1 MFGAYRPIM
10 NTQTGSPPA
19 ANAELGLGA
28 VLSDALPST
37 LLTSDAP
44 ERYTVSAVFT
54 RRPSRGEIDSIY
66 ASGTR
71 AALTAAGYQTV
82 ELRVSDRRLE
92 ISNTNL
98 EELTGGLAGVIAE
111 QLHLISE
118 KSQAEHDAF
127 TAELLGRTQRE
138 TDRAALVALAAA
150 GVVFARPT
158 GDVSGETTRAGETS
172 SRSPVWYDVRNDA
185 PSSAPATD

>member
-1 MFGAYRPIM
+1 M
-10 NTQTGSPPA
+10 NTQTGSPPV
-19 ANAELGLGA
+19 ANTELGLGA

-37 LLTSDAP
+37 LLTPNAP

-54 RRPSRGEIDSIY
+54 RRPSRGEIDSIHD
-66 ASGTR
+66 SDTR
-71 AALTAAGYQTV
+71 SALTAAGYSTV

-98 EELTGGLAGVIAE
+98 EELSGGLAGVIAE
-111 QLHLISE
+111 QLHIISV

-127 TAELLGRTQRE
+127 AAEVLDRTQRE

-150 GVVFARPT
+150 AVAFARPT
-158 GDVSGETTRAGETS
+158 GDALAERTQDGES
-172 SRSPVWYDVRNDA
+172 SPQEPVWYDVQNTDPAA
-185 PSSAPATD
+185 P